1 METIRTLKKGEY
13 AQVLGVE
20 NTSTHF
26 VLEEDA
32 ILDFFLPILGDE
44 DSESFV
50 TVELVGKRSRVN
62 SHIVFFGHEKQEQKI
77 RFEHVH
83 VGEETQSSM
92 SAKGAAKD
100 SAVTRFFGSVR
111 MLPGSI
117 NAKGHLSEHNLIL
130 SPNAKIEAVPALEIE
145 HNEVEA
151 SHAATLERVD
161 EEKLFYLNARGLPT
175 AEAMELLV
183 EGFFEDAFSSLED
196 EELRR
201 SLTAELFKKLA

>member
-1 METIRTLKKGEY
+1 M
-13 AQVLGVE
+13 Q
-20 NTSTHF
+20 
-26 VLEEDA
+26 
-32 ILDFFLPILGDE
+32 
-44 DSESFV
+44 
-50 TVELVGKRSRVN
+50 
-62 SHIVFFGHEKQEQKI
+62 
-77 RFEHVH
+77 
-83 VGEETQSSM
+83 
-92 SAKGAAKD
+92 
-100 SAVTRFFGSVR
+100 
-111 MLPGSI
+111 
-117 NAKGHLSEHNLIL
+117 
-130 SPNAKIEAVPALEIE
+130 KIEAVPALEIE